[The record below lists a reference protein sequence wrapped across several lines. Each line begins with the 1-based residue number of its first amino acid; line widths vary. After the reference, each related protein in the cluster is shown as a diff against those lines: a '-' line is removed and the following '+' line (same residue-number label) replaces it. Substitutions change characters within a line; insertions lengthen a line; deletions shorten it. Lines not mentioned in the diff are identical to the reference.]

1 MNKEVE
7 VIIIIIIRLFQKVD
21 QWMNKDEQM
30 DSEARKKLDDANQVD
45 YDDDDDNDDDD
56 DDGLPAHSHKIYSHQ
71 VGICHNDK
79 GWEYDTVTFLP
90 MAMVG
95 YHV

>member
-45 YDDDDDNDDDD
+45 DDDEDDDD
-56 DDGLPAHSHKIYSHQ
+56 DDDDENTSGLVVRWKQVALHKRE
-71 VGICHNDK
+71 G
-79 GWEYDTVTFLP
+79 E
-90 MAMVG
+90 
-95 YHV
+95 